1 ERSAYLPDV
10 KEFRPVPVFDGL
22 AMQFGNRVEGPAIIE
37 QVNTTTFVTPE
48 FNVLTDRYGSFTMYL
63 KALEDDVKRRILK

>member
-1 ERSAYLPDV
+1 MG
-10 KEFRPVPVFDGL
+10 VFDGL
-22 AMQFGNRVEGPAIIE
+22 ALQFGNRIEGPAIIE

-63 KALEDDVKRRILK
+63 KNLEEDVKRRILQ